1 MDILDQ
7 IFNSPD
13 ITQENVSI
21 IQTPET
27 LYDFCVSCQDYFF
40 MFEIKNCSN
49 IVFKYDEHTIERD
62 RELLR
67 QSVRTTE
74 YFIQAYSNSYDIMTM
89 TESEIPYNL
98 FNDNQS
104 CFPWLVLYNA
114 TKPQT
119 QQNKILRNSV
129 YGEFVPTNMFKN
141 YVIGRI
147 SRHIRPSR
155 LLKMLCELNDYISYR
170 NYVNGNSIVVI
181 NTSAK
186 NKHQEQLLNLNQTYK
201 SIGISQ
207 NFNASITKKSYDNYE
222 MYFFDLFDMT
232 DEERNK
238 ERKHFLKLCGLSY
251 NQPKPKS
258 GFDIETS
265 LESFDF

>member
-1 MDILDQ
+1 MDTLDQ

-13 ITQENVSI
+13 ITQENVST

-27 LYDFCVSCQDYFF
+27 LYDFCVSQQDYFF
-40 MFEIKNCSN
+40 MFETKNCSD
-49 IVFKYDEHTIERD
+49 IVFRYDELDKERD
-62 RELLR
+62 LELLR
-67 QSVRTTE
+67 QSVRVTK

-89 TESEIPYNL
+89 TEKEIPYNL
-98 FNDNQS
+98 FNDNQT

-119 QQNKILRNSV
+119 IQNKILRNSV
-129 YGEFVPTNMFKN
+129 YGEFIPTNMFKN

-147 SRHIRPSR
+147 SRHIRPAR
-155 LLKMLCELNDYISYR
+155 LLKMLYELNDYISCR

-186 NKHQEQLLNLNQTYK
+186 NKHRDQLLHLNQTYK
-201 SIGISQ
+201 ST
-207 NFNASITKKSYDNYE
+207 SITKSYNSANSKKTYDNFG
-222 MYFFDLFDMT
+222 MHFITLFDMT
-232 DEERNK
+232 DEERK
-238 ERKHFLKLCGLSY
+238 TEREHFLKLCSLSY

-258 GFDIETS
+258 GFDIETH